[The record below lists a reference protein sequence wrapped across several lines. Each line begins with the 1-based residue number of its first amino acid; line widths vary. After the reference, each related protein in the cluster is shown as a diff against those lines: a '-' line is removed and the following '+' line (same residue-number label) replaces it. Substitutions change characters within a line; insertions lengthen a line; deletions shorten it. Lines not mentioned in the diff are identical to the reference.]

1 MRILICDDEQQYL
14 DILSAHV
21 SEYMRNRYIDA
32 AITATTSPRD
42 VLQAGQSFDLA
53 FLDIQ
58 MDSMDGISLA
68 KVLRERNRKLALFFV
83 TNYDEYQ
90 DDAMD
95 LQAFRFFEKPFN
107 VNRLYAGLDKAM
119 EYIDGAYV
127 DIFLSGDGGQQ
138 RVVVDD
144 IFYVTRNARKVVL
157 VTKDSNLFTNEN
169 YDALCEK
176 LPPLFFYP
184 VHKSYF
190 VNLHYVQKYSY
201 SELILTNSD
210 RVPIAPASSLHS
222 INSGLSICGG
232 AEYAESTDFCCCIP
246 DRDDDLVHFFLQ
258 RFRKAFFFWTLLGD
272 WRDSIWRSLCWESFS
287 G

>member
-1 MRILICDDEQQYL
+1 
-14 DILSAHV
+14 
-21 SEYMRNRYIDA
+21 
-32 AITATTSPRD
+32 
-42 VLQAGQSFDLA
+42 
-53 FLDIQ
+53 
-58 MDSMDGISLA
+58 
-68 KVLRERNRKLALFFV
+68 
-83 TNYDEYQ
+83 
-90 DDAMD
+90 MD

-210 RVPIAPASSLHS
+210 RVPIAPRKQSAFHKFWF
-222 INSGLSICGG
+222 
-232 AEYAESTDFCCCIP
+232 EYL
-246 DRDDDLVHFFLQ
+246 R
-258 RFRKAFFFWTLLGD
+258 RR
-272 WRDSIWRSLCWESFS
+272 
-287 G
+287 